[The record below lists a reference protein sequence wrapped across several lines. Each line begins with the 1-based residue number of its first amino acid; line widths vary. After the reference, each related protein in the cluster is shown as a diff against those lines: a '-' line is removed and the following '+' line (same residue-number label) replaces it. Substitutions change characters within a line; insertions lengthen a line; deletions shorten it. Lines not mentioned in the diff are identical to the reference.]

1 MKKKKSQSSKT
12 RICLFFVVLRAS
24 SLFFPLCFLWRLV
37 LIEKKKKKKGGVLLW
52 SNKNNK
58 TGKETKILSFTN
70 ATRLLTMW
78 LHHMSA
84 HAQRIER
91 SKMVLHS
98 QGRHLWMSRDYVLLK
113 ISHFQPTFVSQHSIF
128 FFFFIHGVF
137 HEVLTF
143 VRFHFWISVSRL
155 FIYLF
160 ITSCSCLMI
169 T

>member
-1 MKKKKSQSSKT
+1 MLCNIKTGLLHVFMWKKKISVIEDKNLFIFCCFKSFIPFLSPL
-12 RICLFFVVLRAS
+12 LFVTT
-24 SLFFPLCFLWRLV
+24 CFNWK
-37 LIEKKKKKKGGVLLW
+37 EKKKGGVLLW

-128 FFFFIHGVF
+128 FFF
-137 HEVLTF
+137 
-143 VRFHFWISVSRL
+143 L
-155 FIYLF
+155 FMAYF
-160 ITSCSCLMI
+160 TKF
-169 T
+169 

>member
-1 MKKKKSQSSKT
+1 MTKKISVIEDKNLFIFCCFKSFIPFLSPLLFVT
-12 RICLFFVVLRAS
+12 ICFN
-24 SLFFPLCFLWRLV
+24 WK
-37 LIEKKKKKKGGVLLW
+37 EKKKGGVLLW